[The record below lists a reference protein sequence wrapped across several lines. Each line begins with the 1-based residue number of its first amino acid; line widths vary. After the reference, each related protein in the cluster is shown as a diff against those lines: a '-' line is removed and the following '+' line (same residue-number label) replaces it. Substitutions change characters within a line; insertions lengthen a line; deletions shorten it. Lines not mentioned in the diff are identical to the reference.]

1 MTGFLI
7 STTTNVRRSAL
18 EDLARFCRL
27 YRVPAITIT
36 KATHYK
42 VTVAASTMPEGRF
55 RPDDLPALQSF
66 AEQSVL
72 TTATQ
77 KGRMKVLPVRVT
89 VWGLTR
95 EEARALGNRIAGWFP
110 PLDSFAF
117 GHPEEEA
124 DRAAARQ
131 VRPPRSASA
140 RSAQHFVAA
149 LPLVDQVRVR
159 HPAPIDLAAERRKRR
174 RDDPWNGGAA

>member
-7 STTTNVRRSAL
+7 ANQPTIRRSAL
-18 EDLARFCRL
+18 EDLTRFCRM

-42 VTVAASTMPEGRF
+42 VVADAATMPDGRF

-66 AEQSVL
+66 AEQAVL

-117 GHPEEEA
+117 GRPEEAA

-131 VRPPRSASA
+131 VRPP
-140 RSAQHFVAA
+140 
-149 LPLVDQVRVR
+149 LVDQVRTR
-159 HPAPIDLAAERRKRR
+159 HPLPIDLAAERRKRR
-174 RDDPWNGGAA
+174 RTNDPWGGGAA